1 MTIIKKFEPTEQ
13 KKRFSKKYVCL
24 VVAGLFTL
32 MLAEIWASNNVV
44 EYGEKLEKL
53 SLLSK
58 TLNTENQLLEN
69 EIALSES
76 LNNIAS
82 RSAEL
87 GFSSP
92 ESIQYIR

>member
-1 MTIIKKFEPTEQ
+1 MTIIKKFEPAEQ
-13 KKRFSKKYVCL
+13 KKGFSKKYVCL
-24 VVAGLFTL
+24 VLAGLFVL

-53 SLLSK
+53 SQLSK
-58 TLNTENQLLEN
+58 TLNTENQFLET
-69 EIALSES
+69 EIAKSES

-82 RSAEL
+82 KSAEL
-87 GFSSP
+87 GFSST

>member
-1 MTIIKKFEPTEQ
+1 MTIIKKFEPAEQ
-13 KKRFSKKYVCL
+13 KKGFSKKYICL
-24 VVAGLFTL
+24 VVAGLFVL

-44 EYGEKLEKL
+44 EYGGKLEKL
-53 SLLSK
+53 STLSK
-58 TLNTENQLLEN
+58 TLSTENQLLEA
-69 EIALSES
+69 EIAEDQS
-76 LNNIAS
+76 LNHVAS

>member
-1 MTIIKKFEPTEQ
+1 MTIIKKFEPEEP
-13 KKRFSKKYVCL
+13 KKGFPKKYACL
-24 VVAGLFTL
+24 IIAGFFVL

-58 TLNTENQLLEN
+58 TLTMENQILEN
-69 EIALSES
+69 EIAEKMS
-76 LNNIAS
+76 LNHVAS
-82 RSAEL
+82 KSAEL
-87 GFSSP
+87 GFSQP